1 MDIADIAT
9 SDYKTVDAD
18 ERLGKVRSMFERDR
32 PKGIIVTVDGNY
44 EGVITQRQ
52 LVQSHIEDSAKVRG
66 LVQSAP
72 RAELTDSV
80 REVAR
85 ILVESGAKIAPVF
98 EDGELTRVVSGDDI
112 LEAVL
117 ESLDALDVSEIYSED
132 VVTIDEDTTVGRVI
146 GLLREHGISRVP
158 VRNESGNLTG
168 VVTTHDIADFAVRS
182 MERQQKGDRS
192 GDIDRILDIP
202 AFDVMSS
209 PVETTTTEES
219 VEAAVRRMLEQNYDG
234 LVVTPSGDD
243 RTVSGIITKT
253 DVLRA
258 LTYTEEE
265 HMDVQITNIK
275 LLDTISRE
283 AIRQRIESVADKY
296 KRMQVQHAHVRFHQH
311 KERLRGTPLI
321 QCQIRLRTNH
331 GQVGGS
337 GEGYG
342 AETSF
347 RVALDKLE
355 RQVLQLKG
363 VQADEEYRGQLLQK
377 LGEL

>member
-52 LVQSHIEDSAKVRG
+52 LVQSHVEDSAKVRG

-85 ILVESGAKIAPVF
+85 ILVESGAKVAPVF

-117 ESLDALDVSEIYSED
+117 ESLDALVVSEIYSED
-132 VVTIDEDTTVGRVI
+132 VVSIDEDTTVGRVI

-243 RTVSGIITKT
+243 RTISGIITKT

-296 KRMQVQHAHVRFHQH
+296 KQMQVQHAHVRFHQH

-321 QCQIRLRTNH
+321 QCQIRLRTNR

>member
-9 SDYKTVDAD
+9 SDYKTVDVD

-32 PKGIIVTVDGNY
+32 PTGIVVTVDGNY

-52 LVQSHIEDSAKVRG
+52 LVQSHVEDDAKVRG

-72 RAELTDSV
+72 RVELTDDV

-85 ILVESGAKIAPVF
+85 VLVESGTKIAPVF
-98 EDGELTRVVSGDDI
+98 EGGELSRIVSGDDI

-117 ESLDALDVSEIYSED
+117 ENLDALDVSEIYTAD
-132 VVTIDEDTTVGRVI
+132 VVTVDEDTTVGRVI

-158 VRNESGNLTG
+158 VLNENGNLTG
-168 VVTTHDIADFAVRS
+168 IVTTHDIADFAVRS

-192 GDIDRILDIP
+192 GDIDRVLDIP
-202 AFDVMSS
+202 VFDVMSS
-209 PVETTTTEES
+209 PVETTTTDES
-219 VEAAVRRMLEQNYDG
+219 VETAVERMLEQNYDG
-234 LVVTPSGDD
+234 LVVTPPGDD
-243 RTVSGIITKT
+243 RTVSGVITKT

-283 AIRQRIESVADKY
+283 DIRQRIESVADKY
-296 KRMQVQHAHVRFHQH
+296 QRMQVQHAHVRFHQH

-321 QCQIRLRTNH
+321 QCQIRLRTNR

-363 VQADEEYRGQLLQK
+363 VRADEEYRGQLLQK